1 MLNVPPDV
9 WLMLVSVG
17 SGHGGSVVVDVVLVV
32 DVVEVV
38 LVVLVVE
45 VLVLVEVVLV
55 DVVLVVVV
63 VVSLQSPLE
72 FTLPW
77 KSLILAHCPDVL
89 CAYQ

>member
-1 MLNVPPDV
+1 MPSQLPEPDGVNVMLNVPPDV

-45 VLVLVEVVLV
+45 VLVLVDVVLV
-55 DVVLVVVV
+55 DVLVVVPQV
-63 VVSLQSPLE
+63 PCVTIAPL
-72 FTLPW
+72 L
-77 KSLILAHCPDVL
+77 LI
-89 CAYQ
+89 

>member
-32 DVVEVV
+32 EVVEVV

-45 VLVLVEVVLV
+45 VLVLVDVLVVEVLVLV
-55 DVVLVVVV
+55 DVLVVVPQV
-63 VVSLQSPLE
+63 PCVTIAPL
-72 FTLPW
+72 L
-77 KSLILAHCPDVL
+77 LI
-89 CAYQ
+89 